1 MAEPNLVNV
10 TSIFGKTAYDSDVG
24 TSDSDLLSNAA
35 GSNKVLKINTI
46 IAANRD
52 GTNDA
57 DITVFVCTVSGN
69 GTPALYFLAKTITVP
84 ADSSLVIISK
94 DTSFYL
100 EEDFRIRSVASAS
113 GDISLM
119 VSYEEIDDA

>member
-1 MAEPNLVNV
+1 MAAPNIVNV

-46 IAANRD
+46 IAANID

-57 DITVFVCTVSGN
+57 DITVFVCTVSGG
-69 GTPALYFLAKTITVP
+69 GTPALYFLAKTTFFIP
-84 ADSSLVIISK
+84 PLIIAFEHGRQGERVRYIIL
-94 DTSFYL
+94 SFGL
-100 EEDFRIRSVASAS
+100 
-113 GDISLM
+113 L
-119 VSYEEIDDA
+119 